1 MGKEAKG
8 VWGQLADG
16 ESDGKL
22 LWEPPKLIFR
32 GAVRGIFQGH
42 ALRDLRV
49 EGDDLVLSDSTR
61 FTLEPGQADKWLHAI
76 QNPPG
81 RLDKLGVKSG
91 QTVVVEGIDD
101 AEFLD
106 ELSTRVEPVEAYED
120 IDLLFLGVEDLADF
134 DQLEDLAGGLGPKG
148 AIWIVAQKG
157 KGAPLKDTD
166 VLKAARGFGLSDTK
180 VCAFSK
186 THTALR
192 FVKRKTPKAAPA
204 VVPKADDE
212 AFDDEEG

>member
-8 VWGQLADG
+8 VWGQLSDG

-22 LWEPPKLIFR
+22 VWEAPKLIFR
-32 GAVRGIFQGH
+32 GAVRGIYQGH
-42 ALRDLRV
+42 ALRDLKV
-49 EGDDLVLSDSTR
+49 EGDDLVLTDGTR

-81 RLDKLGVKSG
+81 RLDKLGVKAG
-91 QTVVVEGIDD
+91 QTVVVEAIDD

-106 ELSTRVEPVEAYED
+106 ELSARVEPVEAYEG

-134 DQLEDLAGGLGPKG
+134 DQLEDLIGGLGPKG

-157 KGAPLKDTD
+157 KGAPLKDVEILT
-166 VLKAARGFGLSDTK
+166 AAREQGLVDTK
-180 VCAFSK
+180 VCAFSR

-192 FVKRKTPKAAPA
+192 FVKRKGEAVVKPAPA
-204 VVPKADDE
+204 EDDE
-212 AFDDEEG
+212 GFDDDED

>member
-1 MGKEAKG
+1 MGKEARD
-8 VWGQLADG
+8 VWGQLSDG

-22 LWEPPKLIFR
+22 LWEHPKLIFR

-42 ALRDLRV
+42 ALRDLRI
-49 EGDDLVLSDSTR
+49 EGHDLVLTDGTR
-61 FTLEPGQADKWLHAI
+61 FTLEPGEAAKWLHAI

-81 RLDKLGVKSG
+81 RLDKLGVKAG
-91 QTVVVEGIDD
+91 QTVVVQSLDD

-134 DQLEDLAGGLGPKG
+134 DQLEDLIGGLAPKG
-148 AIWIVAQKG
+148 AIWIVAEKG
-157 KGAPLKDTD
+157 KGAPLKDTEI
-166 VLKAARGFGLSDTK
+166 LAAARGQGLVDTK

-192 FVKRKTPKAAPA
+192 FVKRKGEAVQAAP
-204 VVPKADDE
+204 VEDDE
-212 AFDDEEG
+212 DGFDEA

>member
-8 VWGQLADG
+8 VWGQLSDG

-42 ALRDLRV
+42 ALRDLKV
-49 EGDDLVLSDSTR
+49 EGDDLVLTDGTR
-61 FTLEPGQADKWLHAI
+61 FTLEPGHAEKWLHAI

-81 RLDKLGVKSG
+81 RLDKLGVKPG
-91 QTVVVEGIDD
+91 QTVVVQGLDD
-101 AEFLD
+101 AEFLE

-120 IDLLFLGVEDLADF
+120 VDLLFLGARDLADF
-134 DQLEDLAGGLGPKG
+134 DQLEDLIGGLAAKG
-148 AIWIVAQKG
+148 AIWIVAEKG
-157 KGAPLKDTD
+157 KGAPLKDTEIL
-166 VLKAARGFGLSDTK
+166 VAARGQGLVDTK

-192 FVKRKTPKAAPA
+192 FVVRKGGAVKVAP
-204 VVPKADDE
+204 VEDDDE
-212 AFDDEEG
+212 GFEEE

>member
-1 MGKEAKG
+1 MSMGKEAKG
-8 VWGQLADG
+8 VWGQLSDG

-32 GAVRGIFQGH
+32 GAVRGIYQGH

-49 EGDDLVLSDSTR
+49 EDDDLVLTDGTR
-61 FTLEPGQADKWLHAI
+61 FTLEPGQAEKWLHAI

-81 RLDKLGVKSG
+81 RLDKLGVKPG
-91 QTVVVEGIDD
+91 QTVVVAAIDD

-106 ELSTRVEPVEAYED
+106 ELSTRVEPVEAYEGV
-120 IDLLFLGVEDLADF
+120 DLLFLGVEDLADF
-134 DQLEDLAGGLGPKG
+134 DQLEDLIGGLAPKG
-148 AIWIVAQKG
+148 AIWIVAEKG
-157 KGAPLKDTD
+157 KAAPLKD
-166 VLKAARGFGLSDTK
+166 VEILAAARERGLVDTK

-192 FVKRKTPKAAPA
+192 FVKRKGEAPAKAAP
-204 VVPKADDE
+204 VQDDDTG
-212 AFDDEEG
+212 FDED

>member
-49 EGDDLVLSDSTR
+49 EGADLVLTDGTR
-61 FTLEPGQADKWLHAI
+61 FTLEPGEADKWLHAI
-76 QNPPG
+76 HNPPS
-81 RLDKLGVKSG
+81 RLDKLGVKAG
-91 QTVVVEGIDD
+91 QTVVVEGLDD
-101 AEFLD
+101 PAFLAELA
-106 ELSTRVEPVEAYED
+106 ERAEPVEAEEN

-134 DQLEDLAGGLGPKG
+134 DRLEDLAGGLAAKG

-157 KGAPLKDTD
+157 RGAPLKDTEI
-166 VLKAARGFGLSDTK
+166 LAAARGHGLVDTK

-192 FVKRKTPKAAPA
+192 FVRRKGGAAVAAP
-204 VVPKADDE
+204 VVEDEGFDE
-212 AFDDEEG
+212 AD

>member
-8 VWGQLADG
+8 VWGQLSDG

-49 EGDDLVLSDSTR
+49 EGDDLVLTDGTR

-81 RLDKLGVKSG
+81 RLDKLGVKAG
-91 QTVVVEGIDD
+91 QTVVVEAIDD

-134 DQLEDLAGGLGPKG
+134 DQLEDLIGGLGPKG

-157 KGAPLKDTD
+157 KGAPLKDVEILT
-166 VLKAARGFGLSDTK
+166 AAREQGLVDTK

-192 FVKRKTPKAAPA
+192 FVRRKGEAVARPA
-204 VVPKADDE
+204 SDEDDD
-212 AFDDEEG
+212 AGFDEEED

>member
-8 VWGQLADG
+8 VWGLLADG

-49 EGDDLVLSDSTR
+49 EGADLVLTDGTR
-61 FTLEPGQADKWLHAI
+61 FTLEPGEADTWLHAI
-76 QNPPG
+76 QNPPS
-81 RLDKLGVKSG
+81 RLDKLGVKVG
-91 QTVVVEGIDD
+91 QTVVVLGVDD

-106 ELSTRVEPVEAYED
+106 ELSGRAEPVEADEGV
-120 IDLLFLGVEDLADF
+120 DLLFLGVEDLADF
-134 DQLEDLAGGLGPKG
+134 DQLEDLIGGLAAKG
-148 AIWIVAQKG
+148 AIWIVAEKG
-157 KGAPLKDTD
+157 RGAPLKDTEI
-166 VLKAARGFGLSDTK
+166 LAAARGQGLVDTK

-192 FVKRKTPKAAPA
+192 FVKRKGGAVAAPA
-204 VVPKADDE
+204 VADEDE
-212 AFDDEEG
+212 GFDEE

>member
-8 VWGQLADG
+8 VWGQLSDG

-32 GAVRGIFQGH
+32 GAVRGIYQGH

-49 EGDDLVLSDSTR
+49 EGDDLVLTDGTR

-81 RLDKLGVKSG
+81 RLDKLGVKAG
-91 QTVVVEGIDD
+91 QTVVVEAIDD
-101 AEFLD
+101 AEFLE

-134 DQLEDLAGGLGPKG
+134 DQLEDLIGGLGPKG

-157 KGAPLKDTD
+157 KGAPLKDVEILT
-166 VLKAARGFGLSDTK
+166 AAREQGLVDTK

-192 FVKRKTPKAAPA
+192 FVKRKGEAAVKPA
-204 VVPKADDE
+204 PTEEDDE
-212 AFDDEEG
+212 GFDED

>member
-8 VWGQLADG
+8 VWGQLSDG

-49 EGDDLVLSDSTR
+49 EGADLVLTDGTR
-61 FTLEPGQADKWLHAI
+61 FTLEPGEAEKWLYAI

-81 RLDKLGVKSG
+81 RLDKLGVKAG

-106 ELSTRVEPVEAYED
+106 ELSTRAEPVEAYEN

-134 DQLEDLAGGLGPKG
+134 DQLEDLVGGLGPKG
-148 AIWIVAQKG
+148 AIWIVAEKG
-157 KGAPLKDTD
+157 KGAPLKDAEI
-166 VLKAARGFGLSDTK
+166 LAAARGQGLVDTK

-192 FVKRKTPKAAPA
+192 FVKRKGEAVKAAP
-204 VVPKADDE
+204 VDDE
-212 AFDDEEG
+212 GFDEEA

>member
-8 VWGQLADG
+8 VW
-16 ESDGKL
+16 
-22 LWEPPKLIFR
+22 
-32 GAVRGIFQGH
+32 GH

-49 EGDDLVLSDSTR
+49 EGDDLVLTDGTR
-61 FTLEPGQADKWLHAI
+61 FTLEPGEADKWLHAI

-81 RLDKLGVKSG
+81 RLDKLGVKAG

-101 AEFLD
+101 AEFLE
-106 ELSTRVEPVEAYED
+106 ELSTRVEPLEAYED

-134 DQLEDLAGGLGPKG
+134 DQLEDLIGGLGSKG

-157 KGAPLKDTD
+157 KGAPLKDTEI
-166 VLKAARGFGLSDTK
+166 LAAAREQGLVDTK

-192 FVKRKTPKAAPA
+192 FVKRKGEAAAKPA
-204 VVPKADDE
+204 PVEDD
-212 AFDDEEG
+212 AGFDDEED